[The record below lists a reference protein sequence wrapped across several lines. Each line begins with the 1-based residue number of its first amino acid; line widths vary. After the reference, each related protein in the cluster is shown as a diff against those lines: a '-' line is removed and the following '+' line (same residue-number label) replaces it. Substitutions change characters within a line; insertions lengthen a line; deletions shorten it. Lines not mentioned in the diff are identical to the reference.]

1 MKKLLLAT
9 LTTVLLA
16 AAPADAANPLQNAY
30 GGPGQIVAEVT
41 PSGDGKNT
49 GDTAPAGRP
58 AQAVKNTGYDTAPAG
73 RAAQAVK
80 NTGYDT
86 APAGRAAQAN
96 LSGSLP
102 FTGSDS
108 LLMLL
113 GGGVLVAV
121 GFGMRRLARP
131 PA

>member
-16 AAPADAANPLQNAY
+16 AAPADAENPLQNTY
-30 GGPGQIVAEVT
+30 GGPGQIVTQVP
-41 PSGDGKNT
+41 PSGG
-49 GDTAPAGRP
+49 
-58 AQAVKNTGYDTAPAG
+58 
-73 RAAQAVK
+73 VK

-96 LSGSLP
+96 VRAAQANLSGSLP
-102 FTGSDS
+102 FTGSDA

>member
-1 MKKLLLAT
+1 MKKLLLAA
-9 LTTVLLA
+9 LTTVLLV
-16 AAPADAANPLQNAY
+16 AAPADAQNPLQNTY
-30 GGPGQIVAEVT
+30 GGPGQIATEVT
-41 PSGDGKNT
+41 PSGDVKNT
-49 GDTAPAGRP
+49 GD
-58 AQAVKNTGYDTAPAG
+58 KAPAG

-102 FTGSDS
+102 FTGSDA

-131 PA
+131 HPPERVI